1 MSRQMADPHIGMVS
15 FQQAL
20 LKGIVDIHIVKPHI
34 NLFSHFDVPEPGEN
48 RLTYVRL
55 DGDGKTVLA
64 FVACVINGHI
74 DGIPVVSLGYAVPE
88 SMRNRGH
95 AQAIMRDVI
104 KDQIKQAGRSLY
116 FETMVDV
123 DNLASQRVSESVLEV
138 AREELVEVDSQ
149 RPAYRYT
156 KRVDPIRD

>member
-15 FQQAL
+15 FQKAL
-20 LKGIVDIHIVKPHI
+20 LKGIVDIHLVKPHK
-34 NLFSHFDVPEPGEN
+34 NLFSHFDVPALGEN

-64 FVACVINGHI
+64 FLVCVINGKI
-74 DGIPVVSLGYAVPE
+74 DGIPIVSLGYAVPE
-88 SMRNRGH
+88 NMRKRGY
-95 AQAIMRDVI
+95 AKAIMHDAI

-123 DNLASQRVSESVLEV
+123 DNVASQRVSESVLEV
-138 AREELVEVDSQ
+138 APEELVEADSE

-156 KRVDPIRD
+156 KRVDPFTN